1 MNGEENKHPLSII
14 KPALNVKI
22 FNIYHVQAE
31 TSSEYHNVF
40 VTA

>member
-1 MNGEENKHPLSII
+1 MIDEENKLPLSII
-14 KPALNVKI
+14 NPEINVKI

-31 TSSEYHNVF
+31 TSSEYRNVL